1 MAASAPGSGRPRGPW
16 FFVDFA
22 AGLRIAVEYGQER
35 VFRDA
40 DRGPAGAMT
49 ARKLSLGR
57 IVPVAVL
64 VLGFVLFFAFGLHRY
79 VSIDT
84 LKDQRDWLA
93 DQVAQQGALA
103 PVVFIG
109 VYMAAVA
116 FSLPGGALLTM
127 TGGFLFGWIVGTL
140 YSVVGASIGAVILF
154 LATRTAFYDVLHA
167 KAGRAVRKMEDG
179 FREDALSY
187 MLVLRLV
194 PLFPFWLV
202 NIVPAL
208 LGVPLRTYVI
218 GTFLG
223 IIPGAFVYA
232 GLGNGVDALLEKGQ
246 DPNLGI
252 IFEPEV
258 ILPLLGLAVLA
269 MVPVVH
275 KKLKGRRA
283 VAGGSDSP

>member
-1 MAASAPGSGRPRGPW
+1 M
-16 FFVDFA
+16 DFA
-22 AGLRIAVEYGQER
+22 AALRIAVDHAQNR

-40 DRGPAGAMT
+40 DRGSAGAMT
-49 ARKLSLGR
+49 ARRLSFGR
-57 IVPVAVL
+57 MLPIAIL
-64 VLGFVLFFAFGLHRY
+64 VIGFVLFFAFGLHGH

-93 DQVAQQGALA
+93 DQVARQGAVA
-103 PVVFIG
+103 PLVFIA

-154 LATRTAFYDVLHA
+154 LATRTAFYDVFHA

-179 FREDALSY
+179 FREDAFSY

-208 LGVPLRTYVI
+208 LGVSLRTYAI

-232 GLGNGVDALLEKGQ
+232 GLGNGVDALLEQGK

-252 IFEPEV
+252 IFEPAV

-269 MVPVVH
+269 LVPVAH
-275 KKLKGRRA
+275 KKLKARRA
-283 VAGGSDSP
+283 VSGGSDSA